1 METPLKKFK
10 DSVKAKMKEQA
21 ELIGGDNW
29 ITDLEEFKVKMKP
42 EIKIFKHEDKDQSD
56 HHKVLNE
63 VFKENMKRHRP
74 LFYSTTKYY
83 RQDQIEEEQLLLLQE
98 KERRKQ
104 AQKQAQVLLEI
115 QSLREPEASRAAT
128 AAASGAANGSRLAS
142 HAHHQNLQT
151 SEDRFENDFLGLGG
165 NKKRRKTRKHRRKHK
180 RKTKK
185 HKRKRKTKKRKH
197 RRKQKRKTHRR

>member
-115 QSLREPEASRAAT
+115 QSLVHSCYRTYEGIEIY
-128 AAASGAANGSRLAS
+128 L
-142 HAHHQNLQT
+142 HHLYSQL
-151 SEDRFENDFLGLGG
+151 
-165 NKKRRKTRKHRRKHK
+165 HYY
-180 RKTKK
+180 KTKGSLMAPS
-185 HKRKRKTKKRKH
+185 
-197 RRKQKRKTHRR
+197 